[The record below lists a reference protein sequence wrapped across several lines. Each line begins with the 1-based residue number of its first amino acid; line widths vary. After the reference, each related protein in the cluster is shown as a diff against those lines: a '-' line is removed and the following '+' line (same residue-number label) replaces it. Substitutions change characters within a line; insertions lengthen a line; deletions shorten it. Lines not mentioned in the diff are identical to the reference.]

1 MTIANLLIILGRN
14 LEHVKGVAFRNNPGV
29 ITSVHERIFGLQHL
43 EAVAGSYGM
52 RGAKENGAGLGARLM
67 AR

>member
-1 MTIANLLIILGRN
+1 MTGA
-14 LEHVKGVAFRNNPGV
+14 A
-29 ITSVHERIFGLQHL
+29 ERIFGLQHL

-52 RGAKENGAGLGARLM
+52 RGAKENGAGLGARLT